1 MVRKM
6 AVWSCELSIKTKGEG
21 DVVDI
26 TDMVSS
32 AVRGSGILD
41 GIVNVF
47 VVGSTAAV
55 TTIEYEPG
63 LVRDVSDILEKIAPK
78 NHPYKHH
85 ERWGDYNGHSHVRA
99 ALIGPSISVPL
110 RDGKLVLGT
119 WQQLVFLELDIRPR
133 ERKIVVTVVGA

>member
-1 MVRKM
+1 M